1 MCWSLLERLKSRKAG
16 RVPTPVLK
24 ADGSLAKSL
33 PERLEAWAD
42 YQRRLAA
49 PASDPAFNPL
59 FKATVEK
66 SVASIA
72 KECIAP
78 AVYDPLMCPLDATQ
92 PHDSTCT
99 CAPPTDANFTLPEV
113 VAAVARAPR
122 GKACGP
128 DLTRNEMFKA
138 GGRVLA
144 GLLLK
149 LFSFVNESEQVP
161 SEWMKANVANLHKD
175 GDACDPSNYRGI
187 SLISCLGKIYLSI
200 WAERFTRH
208 MESPPTPSP
217 AAPEAGPSPSLPHP
231 LRDSEERIERMSEE
245 QGGFRP
251 GRSTVD
257 QVFSLHEVLLRRR
270 NGGESTFLHFVDF
283 KKAFDTVWHDGRW
296 HALHMSGI
304 KGRPLKV
311 LQSLYSDIRQSV
323 LVDGQQTEYIR
334 AHQGV
339 RQGCPMSPV
348 LFSIFIEQM
357 VRRLKQAS
365 VGIKLDTQLMFALL
379 YADHAVLL
387 AESAEDLQ
395 NLINIVDEY
404 CRDWRMLL
412 NLDKSKAMVVP
423 KQVKNKTAAEVIKN
437 EIKQAVTVRGVEV
450 PFVNEYKYLGV
461 WIQQDLGWKLHIAH
475 TCPRLRPSTP

>member
-1 MCWSLLERLKSRKAG
+1 
-16 RVPTPVLK
+16 
-24 ADGSLAKSL
+24 
-33 PERLEAWAD
+33 
-42 YQRRLAA
+42 
-49 PASDPAFNPL
+49 
-59 FKATVEK
+59 
-66 SVASIA
+66 
-72 KECIAP
+72 
-78 AVYDPLMCPLDATQ
+78 
-92 PHDSTCT
+92 
-99 CAPPTDANFTLPEV
+99 
-113 VAAVARAPR
+113 
-122 GKACGP
+122 
-128 DLTRNEMFKA
+128 
-138 GGRVLA
+138 
-144 GLLLK
+144 
-149 LFSFVNESEQVP
+149 
-161 SEWMKANVANLHKD
+161 
-175 GDACDPSNYRGI
+175 
-187 SLISCLGKIYLSI
+187 
-200 WAERFTRH
+200 
-208 MESPPTPSP
+208 
-217 AAPEAGPSPSLPHP
+217 
-231 LRDSEERIERMSEE
+231 MSEE

-251 GRSTVD
+251 GRSTID

-270 NGGESTFLHFVDF
+270 NGGESTFLYFADF
-283 KKAFDTVWHDGRW
+283 KKAFDTVWHDGLW

-357 VRRLKQAS
+357 VRRQA
-365 VGIKLDTQLMFALL
+365 GPRGFKLDAQLMFVLL
-379 YADHAVLL
+379 HADDAVLV

-423 KQVKNKTAAEVIKN
+423 KQVRNKTAAEVIN
-437 EIKQAVTVRGVEV
+437 DEIKQAVTVRGVEV

-475 TCPRLRPSTP
+475 NVSKAKAKHAVIGPILRCGPIPTALKRLVWCAVVRSRLEWGRGGHPSSAG

>member
-1 MCWSLLERLKSRKAG
+1 
-16 RVPTPVLK
+16 
-24 ADGSLAKSL
+24 
-33 PERLEAWAD
+33 
-42 YQRRLAA
+42 
-49 PASDPAFNPL
+49 
-59 FKATVEK
+59 
-66 SVASIA
+66 
-72 KECIAP
+72 
-78 AVYDPLMCPLDATQ
+78 
-92 PHDSTCT
+92 
-99 CAPPTDANFTLPEV
+99 
-113 VAAVARAPR
+113 
-122 GKACGP
+122 
-128 DLTRNEMFKA
+128 
-138 GGRVLA
+138 
-144 GLLLK
+144 
-149 LFSFVNESEQVP
+149 
-161 SEWMKANVANLHKD
+161 
-175 GDACDPSNYRGI
+175 
-187 SLISCLGKIYLSI
+187 
-200 WAERFTRH
+200 
-208 MESPPTPSP
+208 
-217 AAPEAGPSPSLPHP
+217 
-231 LRDSEERIERMSEE
+231 MSEE

-251 GRSTVD
+251 GRSTID
-257 QVFSLHEVLLRRR
+257 QFSLHEVLLRRR
-270 NGGESTFLHFVDF
+270 NGGESTFLYFVDF
-283 KKAFDTVWHDGRW
+283 KKAFDTVWHDGLW

-379 YADHAVLL
+379 YADDAVLV

-437 EIKQAVTVRGVEV
+437 EIKQAVTVRGVKV

-475 TCPRLRPSTP
+475 NVSKAKAKHAVIGPILRCGPIPAALKRLVWCAVVRSRLEYGAEVVTLNVELTKSLEGVQHMGVTTILRINRARLETGCKGRHRPPLNLGALSPKAVGLPGKAARDGPPAMAPPSIRPRPYLQGQAQRPSHAPVAHRVPQAGQGRTLGGASRQAHLGCRGPTLGQGV